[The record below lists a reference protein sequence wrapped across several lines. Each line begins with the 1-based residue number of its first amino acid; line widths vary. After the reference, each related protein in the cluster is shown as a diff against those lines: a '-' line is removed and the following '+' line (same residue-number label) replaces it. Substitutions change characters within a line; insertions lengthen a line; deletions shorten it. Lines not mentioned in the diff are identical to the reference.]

1 MLKRIICA
9 ILIALMLTCVFA
21 SCKKEDQGDQ
31 GENNGE
37 NGGENTDGSGENN
50 EGSEGGGEN
59 EKPVDPENPQG
70 LAFTLKDDGTYSVG
84 IGEAGELTKIEI
96 PATYKGVAVTEIGA
110 IGDSTTTTSS
120 NNVLTEVVL
129 PDTITSISDKAFY
142 NCRKLN
148 VINIP
153 EGVVSIGNQAFF
165 GCNAIP
171 SLTIPDSVVTIGAQ
185 AFYSC
190 NNMTSIDIGTGV
202 TSIGENAFTS
212 CSSLV
217 TVNVTDLAQ
226 WCSITF
232 ANNTSNPMS
241 YAYRMYVDGQILTE
255 LTVPE
260 SVVVINPRA
269 FYNCKSLIS
278 VTLHAGVATVGDDAF
293 LGCDKLI
300 EVINHSS
307 LGIVAG
313 GEGSGKIGLKALF
326 VHSEESKLVEVDNYL
341 FFSNNGNNYLLQ
353 YKGNDVDLVLPASM
367 NGKNYDI
374 YTGAFYYYKTLK
386 SVVIPDSVKVIGE
399 NAFYMCNT
407 MTSATIGKNVTTIAN
422 NAFAYCNK
430 LESVVIPDTVKTI
443 GTYAFVS
450 NISMTDLQIGSG
462 VTTVGEKAFA
472 NCPKLT
478 GVHIKD
484 FEAWCK
490 ITFGSYDA
498 NPLAGARKLYVN
510 GELLTNA
517 VIPTS
522 VTKIGEYAFYY
533 CDSITSVTL
542 HDGITG
548 IGAQA
553 FAFCSN
559 LSGAIYLPD
568 TTTSIGDYA
577 FFDCE
582 KLNSIRLGTGL
593 TTIGTEAFN
602 YCYRL
607 AEVINNSALELTLVS
622 QDNGMV
628 ALYALEIH
636 KGASKLAIAGDYIFY
651 TFNGANYMLGYT
663 GNDAVLVLP
672 ESYNGEKYNIGSF
685 AFCTSA
691 TLTDVTL
698 SSGVE
703 HVGAHAFVNCTAL
716 KSVTVSDSVK
726 SFGANAFQYCG
737 VLSRVNITDLAKW
750 CEIEFEN
757 GDANPLTCA
766 RRLFVNG
773 ELLTNLVIPEG
784 TTYINPYVF
793 YYCNSLTSVTLPST
807 LEYIG
812 SSAFRY
818 CYKLVEIINNSQLSM
833 RVGSND
839 HGYICSKT
847 LEIHQGASKVVQV
860 GDYQFYT
867 HKGVNYLVAYTGTDT
882 EITLPESFN
891 GAKYAI
897 YTYAFFSNYDIV
909 SVTVPD
915 KVTEIGAQAF
925 RFCNNLT
932 TVKIGSGVITLG
944 NGAFYS
950 CEKLTSVTFAKT
962 SGWKAGDTALT
973 SEEVANAEQAATYL
987 KANYNGVVWKRG

>member
-1 MLKRIICA
+1 MLKRILSA
-9 ILIALMLTCVFA
+9 ILIALMLTFVFA
-21 SCKKEDQGDQ
+21 SCGD
-31 GENNGE
+31 EPE
-37 NGGENTDGSGENN
+37 VPDDNGGENTDNGNGENN
-50 EGSEGGGEN
+50 ENNGGGNEN
-59 EKPVDPENPQG
+59 VKPVDPDTPQG
-70 LAFTLKDDGTYSVG
+70 LEFTLKDDGTYSVG
-84 IGEAGELTKIEI
+84 IGEAGELERIEI
-96 PATYKGVAVTEIGA
+96 PAAYKGVAVTTVGA

-120 NNVLTEVVL
+120 NNVLTEIVL

-190 NNMTSIDIGTGV
+190 NSMTSIDIGTGV

-241 YAYRMYVDGQILTE
+241 YAYRMYVDGELLTQ

-269 FYNCKSLIS
+269 FYNCKALTS
-278 VTLHAGVATVGDDAF
+278 VTLHAGVATIGDDAF

-326 VHSEESKLVEVDNYL
+326 VHSEESKMVEVDNYL
-341 FFSNNGNNYLLQ
+341 FFSNNGTNYLLQ

-374 YTGAFYYYKTLK
+374 YTGAFYYNRALK

-407 MTSATIGKNVTTIAN
+407 MTSVTIGSNVTTISN

-430 LESVVIPDTVKTI
+430 IESIVIPDSVTTI
-443 GTYAFVS
+443 GSYAFVS
-450 NISMTDLQIGSG
+450 NISATYLELGND
-462 VTTVGEKAFA
+462 VTSIGEKAFA

-490 ITFGSYDA
+490 ISFGSYDA

-510 GELLTNA
+510 GELLTHA
-517 VIPTS
+517 VIPES
-522 VTKIGEYAFYY
+522 VTSIGEYAFYY
-533 CDSITSVTL
+533 CDSITKVTL
-542 HDGITG
+542 HDGVVA

-553 FAFCSN
+553 FAFCPN
-559 LSGAIYLPD
+559 VSGAIVLPD
-568 TTTSIGDYA
+568 ATVTIGDYA

-582 KLNSIRLGTGL
+582 RLNSITLGSGL

-607 AEVINNSALELTLVS
+607 VEVINHSALELTLVS

-628 ALYALEIH
+628 ALYAIEIH
-636 KGASKLAIAGDYIFY
+636 NGESKLDTVGDYIF
-651 TFNGANYMLGYT
+651 FNSNNGNYLINYCGT
-663 GNDAVLVLP
+663 DTVLVLP
-672 ESYNGEKYNIGSF
+672 ESYNGGKYNIGSF

-691 TLTDVTL
+691 TLTSVTL
-698 SSGVE
+698 SNGVE
-703 HVGAHAFVNCTAL
+703 NVGAHAFINCTAL
-716 KSVTVSDSVK
+716 TEITVSESVK
-726 SFGANAFQYCG
+726 SFGANSFQYCG
-737 VLSRVNITDLAKW
+737 VLSKVNITDVAKW
-750 CEIEFEN
+750 CEIYFEN
-757 GDANPLTCA
+757 GDANPLTSA

-773 ELLTNLVIPEG
+773 ELLTTLVIPEG
-784 TTYINPYVF
+784 TTTVNQYVF

-807 LEYIG
+807 LTYIG

-818 CYKLVEIINNSQLSM
+818 CYKLVEIINNSELEM

-839 HGYICSKT
+839 HGYIASKT
-847 LEIHQGASKVVQV
+847 LEIHQGASKVTQV
-860 GDYQFYT
+860 GEYQFYT
-867 HKGVNYLVAYTGTDT
+867 HKGVNYLIAYTGTAS
-882 EITLPESFN
+882 EITLPESYN
-891 GAKYAI
+891 GGKYAI
-897 YTYAFFSNYDIV
+897 YTYSFFNNYDIV
-909 SVTVPD
+909 SVTIPNN
-915 KVTEIGAQAF
+915 VTEIGAQAF

-932 TVKIGSGVITLG
+932 TVKLGSGLTTLG

-962 SGWKAGDTALT
+962 SGWKAGDTAL
-973 SEEVANAEQAATYL
+973 SAEDVANTETAATYL
-987 KANYNGVVWKRG
+987 RANYNGVVWKRG